1 MEVSRVTL
9 RASAAVG
16 QQAGAFICALA
27 EQVGLP
33 HARTY
38 RLRLAAD
45 EIVTNIAVHGYRGRP
60 GPVEL
65 VAGIDP
71 DAVWLSI
78 LDEAPPFDP
87 TTHDPAPRLEA
98 GADHEDEGGFGLF
111 LALRGLDDFRYG
123 RTGGRNENTLIVRR
137 PVDHAG
143 EPHRTETP

>member
-1 MEVSRVTL
+1 MEANRVTL
-9 RASAAVG
+9 HASAAAG
-16 QQAGAFICALA
+16 QQVAAFVCSLA

-33 HARTY
+33 EGRAY

-65 VAGIDP
+65 VGGVEP

-87 TTHDPAPRLEA
+87 TTHDPGPRLQA
-98 GADHEDEGGFGLF
+98 GPDHEGEGGFGLF
-111 LALRGLDDFRYG
+111 LALRALDDFRYG
-123 RTGGRNENTLIVRR
+123 RSGGRNENTLIMRR
-137 PVDHAG
+137 PVG
-143 EPHRTETP
+143 GTVGPRRTENP